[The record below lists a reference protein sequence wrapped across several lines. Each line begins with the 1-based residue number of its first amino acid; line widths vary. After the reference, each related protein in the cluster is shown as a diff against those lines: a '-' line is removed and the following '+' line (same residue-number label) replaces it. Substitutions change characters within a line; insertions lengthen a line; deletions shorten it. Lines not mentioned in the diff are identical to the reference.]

1 MAHGFT
7 APLRSGPRRRP
18 GRDPRSRPPPSQATT
33 GVVISAQSTPSG
45 SPSTPRSPRSNP
57 STAPH
62 APGPLT
68 LPDLLDHRAA
78 LHPDRVA
85 LLTAGGGGL
94 SYGRWRERA
103 VRAAHALA
111 GAGVRPGDRIA
122 LLFTNR
128 EWEEYAVAFL
138 AAHYAGAAALVVRE
152 DLSTADTVR
161 LVQAAGARWAI
172 AGEGRATA
180 PAFTPDL
187 GRPSEPAFTPDRL
200 LALDRLEAEGSA
212 DSEPPHRP
220 SPGDLAQ
227 VIGTSGTTGAPKG
240 VRAAHASLTA
250 GLVRDPR
257 PRPYAHSRYAVH
269 AFPIGTNAAQVVLV
283 NALTAQPAT
292 ICLPRFEAAE
302 FGRVVEEY
310 RAGTVFLVPSMAVE
324 LLNSRIAEQRD
335 LTSVLLVS
343 CSAAALPGAVAAGLA
358 TALPK
363 ATLVNTYTSAEASP
377 AQISAI
383 VDTRRPGSVGRPA
396 DPGDLRILGADGAPV
411 ETGGTGEIWLRQP
424 GPARGYVGDEERGG
438 AVFRDGWVRM
448 GDLGRLDQDGYLH
461 LVDREGDLIKSGAL
475 KVSTLRIEEVL
486 HEHPQVADAA
496 ALGVPHPVMG
506 SVPVA
511 AVVPAADG
519 LDLDALRLF
528 LSARLARPELP
539 VRILVTDD
547 LPRNPSGKVVKHE
560 LRARFE
566 QDQAPAADGG
576 TAPATAAELAL
587 AALWRKVLGRPVR
600 AVEEE
605 FFALGGDSF
614 RAVQLAAAIS
624 AEFGVAAGT
633 ALVFERPSLRAQA
646 AWVALTRTGSGERTG
661 STGRDEPA
669 DRAADGSTGGSAGGS
684 ADGSA
689 EVSPF
694 LRALRA
700 QPHELPLTSQQEN
713 FLRWTAEAP
722 GRSVGSVVAVFRVTE
737 ELRTDVLSRALLEA
751 VRRNPALRT
760 RFVPVDGTEPG
771 VVRTVLDEQP
781 RADVLLVDAPGE
793 DDARVSARLIAE
805 RDRLTDLARDPMTR
819 LVVVSRGPAEH
830 VVLLAVHHIV
840 ADGWSVGVL
849 LRELGV
855 LYSALRRGRP
865 APAPRPGPAYREL
878 VEWSNGHWTDSREH
892 FARAL
897 AGAPEAVD
905 PFPGRGEVET
915 VLSEAHRF
923 TVSAERAQALRARAA
938 ELGATPFLAVAALWT
953 GLLAAHSGQSDLVLM
968 TPVPGRTRPEAERA
982 VGCFVQSLLV
992 RVDAGGSPG
1001 FAELL
1006 DRVRVAST
1014 AALDHQLYPFAE
1026 FSPRVPFAAW
1036 LRYESWSAPAQLPG
1050 VVCEEWELPRNTTV
1064 PWPIPGGD
1072 RHVPELMV
1080 AEQPDGSLR
1089 CWLRYNGHAFAPEA
1103 VAGLAARFTAALDVA
1118 APDAAA
1124 PDVVAPDV
1132 VAGSLEVSA
1141 PA

>member
-1 MAHGFT
+1 MGRCGARLHGSAT
-7 APLRSGPRRRP
+7 VWTTSATRAG
-18 GRDPRSRPPPSQATT
+18 PRSRPPPSQATT

-57 STAPH
+57 STAPN

-68 LPDLLDHRAA
+68 LPDLLDHRAG

-94 SYGRWRERA
+94 GYGRWRERA

-111 GAGVRPGDRIA
+111 AAGVRPGDRIA

-152 DLSTADTVR
+152 DLSAADTAR
-161 LVQAAGARWAI
+161 LVEAAGARWAI
-172 AGEGRATA
+172 TGDGRATA
-180 PAFTPDL
+180 PVGLPSKPSFTPGL
-187 GRPSEPAFTPDRL
+187 GLPPGVALP
-200 LALDRLEAEGSA
+200 LDRLEAEGSA

-220 SPGDLAQ
+220 APGDLAQ

-358 TALPK
+358 AALPK

-411 ETGGTGEIWLRQP
+411 EPGGTGEIWLRQP

-448 GDLGRLDQDGYLH
+448 GDLGRLDQDGFLH

-566 QDQAPAADGG
+566 QDQAPGGGADGG
-576 TAPATAAELAL
+576 TAPATAVELAL

-646 AWVALTRTGSGERTG
+646 AWLARTGSG
-661 STGRDEPA
+661 GRDEPA
-669 DRAADGSTGGSAGGS
+669 DGS

-722 GRSVGSVVAVFRVTE
+722 GRSIGSVVAVFRVTE

-865 APAPRPGPAYREL
+865 APAPRPGPPYREL
-878 VEWSNGHWTDSREH
+878 VEWSNGHWTASRAH
-892 FARAL
+892 FARTL

-1006 DRVRVAST
+1006 DRVRAAST

-1050 VVCEEWELPRNTTV
+1050 MACEEWELPRNTTV
-1064 PWPIPGGD
+1064 PWPMPGGD

-1089 CWLRYNGHAFAPEA
+1089 CWLRYNGHAFTPEA
-1103 VAGLAARFTAALDVA
+1103 VAGLAARFTAALDAA
-1118 APDAAA
+1118 APDVVELDVVEL
-1124 PDVVAPDV
+1124 DVVAPDV
-1132 VAGSLEVSA
+1132 VAPDAAAGAVGVVPEVSA